1 MANANVE
8 NFRKQYNDVAV
19 AAGRSLGV
27 SPDVLLSQWGL
38 ETGWGKSVIPG
49 TNNLG
54 NIKDVSGKGVAAT
67 DNMNGSRDKY
77 RAYDTPEAF
86 AADYVSLIKR
96 KYPAAVG
103 ANDPQAYAS
112 ALKAGGYAEDPNYV
126 RSVVGAYATL
136 GGTTAPVDAPQPAAA
151 TVAPT
156 TAQARQSSFQ
166 EVSGVAPT
174 NPIDRQNSFKE
185 LPAIP
190 GAPATAVTPQFT
202 PYEKTLKLQAQATA
216 AANGGSLADVVAT
229 GAAVDANMPNVVVAS
244 LNNDAATS
252 YVDSTTD
259 TGVKTLAEATV
270 AAVQAETEAQKAG
283 FWDKVKATV
292 SMGGLSSPTQAL
304 ADWLVLNTA
313 PRDAVPFDF
322 RPDWEANLGGYSAE
336 EQDFIIS
343 NGQNSQQ
350 AWTDAQQIVERRR
363 AATRVATG
371 GGTTSTV
378 AASLFVGALDPVSL
392 VAFGG
397 VGKAAQLAGV
407 SARGF
412 AASGR
417 GLAAVAATGAEN
429 VVAGLLVDSTLAAA
443 GNHVTL
449 DDVAKGATMNAV
461 FGAGFGMLHL
471 PAAARAKQTDALR
484 LLAEEA
490 TQREAAQWKVAQD
503 NLGVGASEAQ
513 LKSEYDRLSIKA
525 MEDNLRITTA
535 EVPADRRLLQPAA
548 KTGAV
553 QPLSPEALAAKEKLY
568 GTANIS
574 DDGERALATQYYEQ
588 ADKVLADNAIDADRL
603 KGFITDTDFLSATGL
618 KDTGSTLLMSKN
630 PLAQALGV
638 IMTESASGAAKR
650 GQTAALARSMHHRS
664 FMGDFNTR
672 YEMAYDLW
680 KRENGGSLAEDYMKG
695 NNYRRFNKQVAE
707 LIEEQSHNGPAIE
720 PGKYHPAVQAAARV
734 QFEGME
740 RMRKTLQALD
750 TTGAARLGDSSYGY
764 LTRTVSAEKV
774 RSLSTAEKDAII
786 SIYSDQFQK
795 LSGWDADFSLK
806 HARRVMEIHSN
817 RALGGV
823 DMALSIHDDRMADV
837 VMDAMKAANL
847 PPERINDLMGR
858 FSRGGANFTKGRAD
872 LMLNAVY
879 TMKDGSE
886 MRLLDIMDTDVPKLY
901 RMYAQRAAGEAAL
914 TQHGIQGKAGL
925 DTIRTA
931 LQHGPDGKQITTKEM
946 EAFDQVAAEFLGVPF
961 GTRNRAIDMATS
973 LTSVVRLGGMGIT
986 QMGETFNGIAHVG
999 IIRTL
1004 ATIPAM
1010 ARLWREASQQV
1021 ATGVAKNPILR
1032 TIETLGGE
1040 IGLDHYRKPIPFG
1053 DTEAVAI
1060 SKLGGTE
1067 HYSRVEQAIRGG
1079 QAVQAKLSFHSGIVT
1094 AQTRGMAEQIVG
1106 KAFRFIKD
1114 GTELDGA
1121 LRDMGIDEATAAS
1134 LRKDLPRIAKFSNSG
1149 ELVDLD
1155 LTKVRDPVAAR
1166 NFITAVNRG
1175 AAQIIQSTFI
1185 GETGKWAH
1193 NSFLKALLQ
1202 FRTFGI
1208 ISVEK
1213 QMARQVGV
1221 HGAAKA
1227 LGLMLGG
1234 IAFAIPIQAAR
1245 VFLNSAGMSRS
1256 KADEYREKN
1265 LSTRALVGASMN
1277 YVSSLGLSSDIVD
1290 NLSGAVGMDNSSH
1303 RGGGASKG
1311 LGGLVPSVG
1320 LANDVL
1326 DVGAAV
1332 RGASP
1337 LASDGPKKSVPQ
1349 TLRKVIPLG
1358 RAPLVVPVI
1367 NAFGDD

>member
-27 SPDVLLSQWGL
+27 SPDVILSQWGL
-38 ETGWGKSVIPG
+38 ETGWGKSIIPG

-54 NIKDVSGKGVAAT
+54 NIKDLSGNGVAAT
-67 DNMNGSRDKY
+67 DNMNGSKDKY
-77 RAYDTPEAF
+77 RAYNSPEEF
-86 AADYVSLIKR
+86 AADYVSLVKR

-103 ANDPQAYAS
+103 ANDPLAFAI
-112 ALKAGGYAEDPNYV
+112 ALKDGGYAEDPNYV
-126 RSVVGAYATL
+126 KSLTGAY
-136 GGTTAPVDAPQPAAA
+136 TTITGLPVEGADQVEARPVYSPETAARSFNEVDA
-151 TVAPT
+151 TV
-156 TAQARQSSFQ
+156 
-166 EVSGVAPT
+166 GVASKAT
-174 NPIDRQNSFKE
+174 KVRSFNE
-185 LPAIP
+185 LPAD
-190 GAPATAVTPQFT
+190 ANANRAAKAATPHYT
-202 PYEKTLKLQAQATA
+202 PYEKTLALQAQGTA
-216 AANGGSLADVVAT
+216 AANGASVADVVAT
-229 GAAVDANMPNVVVAS
+229 GKAIKGNMPNVVVAA

-252 YVDSTTD
+252 YVDSTSASSVRILSDATKSA
-259 TGVKTLAEATV
+259 VELEA
-270 AAVQAETEAQKAG
+270 EAQKAG
-283 FWDKVKATV
+283 FWDKAKATV
-292 SMGGLSSPTQAL
+292 HMGGLSSPTQAL
-304 ADWLVLNTA
+304 MDWYVLQSA
-313 PRDAVPFDF
+313 PRDVVPFDF
-322 RPDWEANLGGYSAE
+322 RKDWESNLGGYSAE

-363 AATRVATG
+363 RATQVATS

-397 VGKAAQLAGV
+397 VGKVAQLAGV

-412 AASGR
+412 ASAGQ
-417 GLAAVAATGAEN
+417 GLKAVAASGAEN
-429 VVAGLLVDSTLAAA
+429 VVAGLLVDGTIAAA

-449 DDVAKGATMNAV
+449 DDVAKGASLNAV
-461 FGAGFGMLHL
+461 FGAGFGLLHL
-471 PAAARAKQTDALR
+471 PAAARAKTDEALR
-484 LLAEEA
+484 AGLEEA
-490 TQREAAQWKVAQD
+490 TRREAAQWKTAQD
-503 NLGVGASEAQ
+503 NVGTSATETQ
-513 LKSEYDRLSIKA
+513 LQAEFDRLTIKA
-525 MEDNLRITTA
+525 MEDNLRVTTA
-535 EVPADRRLLQPAA
+535 TVPSDRRLLPEAA
-548 KTGAV
+548 KTGEV
-553 QPLSPEALAAKEKLY
+553 QPLPKEVLDAKEKMY
-568 GTANIS
+568 GTRNIS

-588 ADKVLADNAIDADRL
+588 ADKVLAANTIDVERL
-603 KGFITDTDFLSATGL
+603 RGFVTEKDLLTATGL

-638 IMTESASGAAKR
+638 ILTESASGAAKR
-650 GQTAALARSMHHRS
+650 GQTAALARSMHHRT
-664 FMGDFNTR
+664 FMGDFNTK
-672 YEMAYDLW
+672 YEMAYNLW
-680 KRENGGSLAEDYMKG
+680 KRENGGSLAEDYLKG

-720 PGKYHPAVQAAARV
+720 PGKYHPAVQAAAKA

-740 RMRKTLQALD
+740 RMRKTMQALD

-764 LTRTVSAEKV
+764 LTRTVNAEKV
-774 RSLSTAEKDAII
+774 RSLSAQEKDAII

-795 LSGWDADFSLK
+795 LSGWDADFSLQ

-823 DMALSIHDDRMADV
+823 DMALAIHDERMADV
-837 VMDAMKAANL
+837 VTDALKAANL
-847 PPERINDLMGR
+847 PPERVNELLGK
-858 FSRGGANFTKGRAD
+858 FSRGGANFTKGRTD

-879 TMKDGSE
+879 TFKDGSE

-925 DTIRTA
+925 DTLRTA
-931 LQHGPDGKQITTKEM
+931 LQHGPDGKQITAAEM

-973 LTSVVRLGGMGIT
+973 LTSVVRLGGMGLT

-999 IIRTL
+999 ILRTL
-1004 ATIPAM
+1004 ATIPAFP
-1010 ARLWREASQQV
+1010 RLLREASQQIK
-1021 ATGVAKNPILR
+1021 TGVPKNPILAS
-1032 TIETLGGE
+1032 IETLGGE

-1053 DTEAVAI
+1053 DTEAIAI

-1079 QAVQAKLSFHSGIVT
+1079 QSVQAKLSFHAGIVT

-1106 KAFRFIKD
+1106 KAFRFIRE

-1121 LRDMGIDEATAAS
+1121 LKDMGIDAATAAS
-1134 LRKDLPRIAKFSNSG
+1134 LKKDLGKIAKFGKSG
-1149 ELVDLD
+1149 ELTDLD
-1155 LTKVRDPVAAR
+1155 LTKATDPVAAR

-1227 LGLMLGG
+1227 IGLLLGSL
-1234 IAFAIPIQAAR
+1234 AFAIPIQAGR
-1245 VFLNSAGMSRS
+1245 VFLNSAGMSRAKS
-1256 KADEYREKN
+1256 DEYRAKQ
-1265 LSTRALVGASMN
+1265 LAPTALVRASIN
-1277 YVSSLGLSSDIVD
+1277 YVSAMGMGGDIVD
-1290 NLSGAVGMDNSSH
+1290 LLSGPIGIDNGSH
-1303 RGGGASKG
+1303 RGGGSKG
-1311 LGGLVPSVG
+1311 IGGIVPSIG
-1320 LANDVL
+1320 LANDAVSAASA
-1326 DVGAAV
+1326 VG
-1332 RGASP
+1332 GLSP
-1337 LASDGPKKSVPQ
+1337 ANDGPRKSVPQ
-1349 TLRKVIPLG
+1349 ALRKLVPLG
-1358 RAPLVVPVI
+1358 RTPLAIPVM
-1367 NAFGDD
+1367 NALGED